1 MARGFSDEEYKR
13 EFKTNFV
20 PTDESIRDV
29 YLRNIDVEPGR
40 DKDTNEINFGVI
52 RLDFLEELARGE
64 RQLEANW
71 GNMVWFKIVPTNSRT
86 CTGFIKMQ
94 DSRHHIAIRDF
105 FNGRLYGEKNIIA
118 SIQERLWDPTFAR
131 FFDGEQR
138 RELANQQWQPQQQST
153 LTSVVTEVERRPS
166 LKIAEKQ
173 EVSWK
178 VKLEELLEKTGCLD
192 IKDIAA
198 NISDGRRTTSTQTNE
213 ADWGDVI
220 ESKNQTI
227 NEIMVSKCVIC
238 WQYLYNTKQINIRQC
253 GHLTCH
259 ECFRTQAET
268 SNNCC
273 MCRATNDSVS
283 LPPRV
288 RTTEVEYSSYKRSQ
302 EELME
307 VLIETFTQ
315 RKGERSRNK
324 QRKNVATGTEG
335 IEIYYYPVQAFLLTA
350 RCIHCETRLS
360 DTENPIALTQCLN
373 LLCRPCVVIYLKGV
387 RTSFGWRSC
396 KGCQK
401 NTRQCRITDI
411 FVNKDD

>member
-64 RQLEANW
+64 RQLAANW
-71 GNMVWFKIVPTNSRT
+71 GNIVWFKIVPTNSRT

-178 VKLEELLEKTGCLD
+178 EKL
-192 IKDIAA
+192 
-198 NISDGRRTTSTQTNE
+198 
-213 ADWGDVI
+213 V
-220 ESKNQTI
+220 
-227 NEIMVSKCVIC
+227 C

-259 ECFRTQAET
+259 ECYRTQAET